1 MKLIYLPQKEE
12 AKIKNILE
20 ERDKFYTIVIASEYG
35 KYRKGDYVKT
45 SWGQRL
51 IVIDTK
57 IMKDFEM
64 FKKEYIH
71 HPELKDTNL
80 EEIKQAFIHKKI
92 EIIELKRYR
101 KTTSSF

>member
-12 AKIKNILE
+12 AKIKNILV
-20 ERDKFYTIVIASEYG
+20 ERDKFNTIIIASELG

-57 IMKDFEM
+57 IMKDFET
-64 FKKEYIH
+64 FKKEIVHYS
-71 HPELKDTNL
+71 ELKDNIL
-80 EEIKQAFIHKKI
+80 EEIKQAFTHKKI
-92 EIIELKRYR
+92 EIIELKKYR
-101 KTTSSF
+101 K